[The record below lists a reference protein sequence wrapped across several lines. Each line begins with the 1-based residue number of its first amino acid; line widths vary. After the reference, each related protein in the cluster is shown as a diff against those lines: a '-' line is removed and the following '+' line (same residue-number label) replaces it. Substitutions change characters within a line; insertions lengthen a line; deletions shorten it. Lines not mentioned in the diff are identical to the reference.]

1 LKVEWVSQL
10 GAWGI
15 QGLDNDR
22 AMDFVGNFLDAPSEK
37 LLDEAVRKIT
47 DAASDKYLEAPDCER
62 AIAAAEIVP
71 ALLGSPIADLPERLA
86 SWFKDSSTF
95 RAGRGLVTMAIQS
108 VRRIG
113 TQSELQELWADIDE
127 SEAWQQEMADLERRL
142 SSATPMGD

>member
-1 LKVEWVSQL
+1 M

-22 AMDFVGNFLDAPSEK
+22 AMDFVGDFLDAPSEK
-37 LLDEAVRKIT
+37 LLDEAVRRIA
-47 DAASDKYLEAPDCER
+47 DAASDRCLEVPDCER
-62 AIAAAEIVP
+62 AIAAAEIVA

-86 SWFKDSSTF
+86 SWLKDSATF
-95 RAGRGLVTMAIQS
+95 RADRALVAMAIES

-113 TQSELQELWADIDE
+113 AQSELQELWADVDE

-142 SSATPMGD
+142 NSAIPVGD